1 MPEPPSRFVTS
12 SDGTPIAV
20 FSSGHGPPLI
30 LVHGAAADHTTFR
43 VAGPLFAERFRVHAI
58 DRRGRGAS
66 GDGPGYDVR
75 REFED
80 IAAVAAAISVEA
92 GRPADVVGHSFGG
105 RVTLGAAL
113 GSPPAIRRAV
123 VYEGAPPAPRAPY
136 QERELPSRLRALLA
150 ERGPE
155 ALLEVFLGEVVGLA
169 PDELAAYRANPVWPA
184 RVAAAATIV
193 RELEAEIS
201 DAAGLEALGRVEIP
215 VLQVLGGASR
225 APFRI
230 ATEAL
235 DARLRDGR
243 VVTIEG
249 AKHAAH
255 HTHAGRFVSEVETFL
270 AG

>member
-1 MPEPPSRFVTS
+1 MPEPPSQFVTS
-12 SDGTPIAV
+12 PDGTPIAV

-43 VAGPLFAERFRVHAI
+43 VVGPLFTGRFRVHAI

-66 GDGPGYDVR
+66 GDGPAYDVR

-80 IAAVAAAISVEA
+80 VAAVAGAIVAEG
-92 GRPADVVGHSFGG
+92 GRPVDVIGHSFGG

-113 GSPPAIRRAV
+113 GSPSPIRRAV

-136 QERELPSRLRALLA
+136 QERDLPSRLRSLLA

-155 ALLEVFLGEVVGLA
+155 ALLEVFLGEVVGLTPA
-169 PDELAAYRANPVWPA
+169 ELAAYRAHPVWPD

-193 RELEAEIS
+193 RELEAES
-201 DAAGLEALGRVEIP
+201 SAAAGLAALGRVEIP
-215 VLQVLGGASR
+215 ILQVLGGASR
-225 APFRI
+225 APFRV

-235 DARLRDGR
+235 DRRLRDGR
-243 VVTIEG
+243 VVIIEG
-249 AKHAAH
+249 ARHAAH
-255 HTHAGRFVSEVETFL
+255 HTHADRLVAEVEAFL